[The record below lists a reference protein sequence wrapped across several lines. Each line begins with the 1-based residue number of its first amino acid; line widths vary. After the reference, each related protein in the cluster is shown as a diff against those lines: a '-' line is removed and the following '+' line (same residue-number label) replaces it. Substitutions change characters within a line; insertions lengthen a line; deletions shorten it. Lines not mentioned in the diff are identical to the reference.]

1 MAAAPHRLKPER
13 KIGPVLA
20 ALAER
25 YGPKVLSPREPL
37 AVLIRGILSQNTS
50 DTNSGR
56 AYDAL
61 MAEFG
66 DWAGVAA
73 ASQSQI
79 ARAIV
84 SGGLADQ
91 KAQTIR
97 TVMQWLGER
106 ERDTRSSAAY
116 SRAAYSLD
124 FLDGLDSAEAERT
137 LTQFKG
143 VGIKTA
149 RLTLL
154 FGLGRPV
161 FVVDTHVH
169 RVSRRLG
176 LIPPKCGRDKAH
188 DVLDAL
194 IPDDQTYSGHMNIIE
209 HGRRTCRSR
218 SPLCDACCVRRWCL
232 YVRISPATG

>member
-1 MAAAPHRLKPER
+1 MATAPHKLKPQR
-13 KIGPVLA
+13 KMGPVLA

-25 YGPKVLSPREPL
+25 YGEKVLVPREPL
-37 AVLIRGILSQNTS
+37 AVLIRGVLSQNTS

-56 AYDAL
+56 AYDSL
-61 MAEFG
+61 MAQFG

-73 ASQSQI
+73 ASQRQV

-91 KAQTIR
+91 KAHTICA
-97 TVMQWLGER
+97 VMQWLGER
-106 ERDTRSSAAY
+106 G
-116 SRAAYSLD
+116 AYSLD
-124 FLDGLDSAEAERT
+124 FLDGLGSAEAEEL
-137 LTQFKG
+137 LTRIKG

-149 RLTLL
+149 RLVLL

-176 LIPPKCGRDKAH
+176 LIPPKCGREKAH
-188 DVLDAL
+188 DLLDAL
-194 IPDDQTYSGHMNIIE
+194 IPDEQKYSGHMNIIE
-209 HGRRTCRSR
+209 HGRRTCRSQ

-232 YVRISPATG
+232 YVRGLVD